1 MPVED
6 VPAKR
11 WTCAGCG
18 KSVLL
23 EQNEKPEGYHGQIEL
38 VTRADE
44 TGGEVYAC
52 KKGCLLKAVIATT
65 EANGEVGE
73 HFPFATENASGL
85 ADSVDEI
92 PAV

>member
-1 MPVED
+1 MPVKD

-23 EQNEKPEGYHGQIEL
+23 ELDEKPEGYHGEIEL
-38 VTRADE
+38 ITRRDE

-52 KKGCLLKAVIATT
+52 KKGCLLKAVIAVT
-65 EANGEVGE
+65 EVNGE
-73 HFPFATENASGL
+73 
-85 ADSVDEI
+85 DE
-92 PAV
+92 PDPDEDPEPTVAQEALGVR